1 MGHGLVRVG
10 DEVDLLFVVRQI
22 GDAQH
27 LAEYQFADVRFDD
40 ARNVAGQAL
49 DFHFA
54 QNLLQDAALLLHS
67 GSFALEHDRHADREL
82 LVHGDALQVDVQQM
96 ALDGLILPVHDHG
109 LGALAAFDREIE
121 NGVVSGLGMQNAR
134 DLARIERHRQ

>member
-1 MGHGLVRVG
+1 MKSIFCSSCGQVRN
-10 DEVDLLFVVRQI
+10 
-22 GDAQH
+22 AQH
-27 LAEYQFADVRFDD
+27 FAEYQFADVRFDG

-54 QNLLQDAALLLHS
+54 QDLLQDAALLLHS
-67 GSFALEHDRHADREL
+67 GGLALEHDGHADREL

-109 LGALAAFDREIE
+109 LGAFAAFDREIE
-121 NGVVSGLGMQNAR
+121 NGVVAGLRNAEC
-134 DLARIERHRQ
+134 A